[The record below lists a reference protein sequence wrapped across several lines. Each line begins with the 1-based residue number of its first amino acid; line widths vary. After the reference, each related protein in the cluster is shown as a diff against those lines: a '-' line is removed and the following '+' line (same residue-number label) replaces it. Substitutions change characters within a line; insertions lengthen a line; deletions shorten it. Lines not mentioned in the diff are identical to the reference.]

1 LIGISIL
8 AGLLFLGA
16 LLLFFPLR
24 IRFYFVGAKKD
35 SLIEIRLFKWKLFT
49 TKENPSDETTESN
62 VGSDATNKDALDER
76 DETTE
81 IAGIDGATAES
92 ELFENTDR
100 NVSEATDYDEDDE
113 SLKNSG
119 VSTTES
125 EAAALQTAE
134 SKSRKNQNRNDET
147 HEILNSDAVESST
160 YPHSETHEAMSCRAT
175 ETVENTE
182 SDVSDEDAKITAS
195 TESTKA
201 DEKCENP
208 ISESA
213 EKFVDSGEETLAKGA
228 SMDDSEMSETI
239 ESDVTDEA
247 TNTDASKG
255 KDSKASK
262 KLRELTEKE
271 FLTLMFNPKLH
282 SMVLRMAWKL
292 LRRAWRLFT
301 IRFEHTVVQ
310 GIRMEYDEMGV
321 VSAFTSFFTSQ
332 FSLFKN
338 WDIQMDWLKEKEP
351 EIRGSI
357 LIRFRLFF
365 FLLWSLMAL
374 FFAARV
380 YFWYR
385 RNKKRFIENPL
396 PFRLVFWRRK
406 IIDLIAAEE

>member
-1 LIGISIL
+1 
-8 AGLLFLGA
+8 
-16 LLLFFPLR
+16 
-24 IRFYFVGAKKD
+24 
-35 SLIEIRLFKWKLFT
+35 
-49 TKENPSDETTESN
+49 
-62 VGSDATNKDALDER
+62 
-76 DETTE
+76 
-81 IAGIDGATAES
+81 
-92 ELFENTDR
+92 
-100 NVSEATDYDEDDE
+100 
-113 SLKNSG
+113 
-119 VSTTES
+119 
-125 EAAALQTAE
+125 
-134 SKSRKNQNRNDET
+134 
-147 HEILNSDAVESST
+147 
-160 YPHSETHEAMSCRAT
+160 
-175 ETVENTE
+175 
-182 SDVSDEDAKITAS
+182 
-195 TESTKA
+195 
-201 DEKCENP
+201 
-208 ISESA
+208 
-213 EKFVDSGEETLAKGA
+213 LAKGA

>member
-1 LIGISIL
+1 MIGFSII
-8 AGLLFLGA
+8 AGLFIFA
-16 LLLFFPLR
+16 TLLLFFPLR

-35 SLIEIRLFKWKLFT
+35 SLIEIRLFKWMLFT
-49 TKENPSDETTESN
+49 TKEDSPDETTESS
-62 VGSDATNKDALDER
+62 VGSDAADKEAADER
-76 DETTE
+76 VENSE
-81 IAGIDGATAES
+81 IAGINGTTAES
-92 ELFENTDR
+92 EFCENTDRDSSEVTDYDVDDEPLKNGDVSTMESEIAEPQTRENTDR
-100 NVSEATDYDEDDE
+100 N
-113 SLKNSG
+113 
-119 VSTTES
+119 
-125 EAAALQTAE
+125 
-134 SKSRKNQNRNDET
+134 DET
-147 HEILNSDAVESST
+147 HVNFNRDAVESST
-160 YPHSETHEAMSCRAT
+160 YPHSEMHEAMSYSAT
-175 ETVENTE
+175 DTVEITE
-182 SDVSDEDAKITAS
+182 SDVSAEDAKNSISMENTN
-195 TESTKA
+195 A
-201 DEKCENP
+201 DERHENP
-208 ISESA
+208 IGDAA
-213 EKFVDSGEETLAKGA
+213 ENLVDSGEETAEKGA
-228 SMDDSEMSETI
+228 SMDDSEMSDTI
-239 ESDVTDEA
+239 ESD
-247 TNTDASKG
+247 ASKAN
-255 KDSKASK
+255 DSKASK

-292 LRRAWRLFT
+292 LRHAWSLFT

-310 GIRMEYDEMGV
+310 GIRMEYNEMGV

-338 WDIQMDWLKEKEP
+338 WDIQMDWIKEKEL

-365 FLLWSLMAL
+365 FLLWSLMVL